1 MELNAGHNKPD
12 RVVPGLRGLAWNKA
26 IRIEETVMIITI
38 NGKEEVVPESISVT
52 ELLIEKD
59 VETPEMVSVEL
70 NDEILDR
77 IIFETTLLKKGDQ
90 VEFLYF
96 MGGGIS

>member
-1 MELNAGHNKPD
+1 M
-12 RVVPGLRGLAWNKA
+12 PGITIPGVWSPVQVEKE
-26 IRIEETVMIITI
+26 IRDEQQVMKITI

-52 ELLIEKD
+52 DLLKEKD
-59 VETPEMVSVEL
+59 IEIPEMVSVEL

-77 IIFETTLLKKGDQ
+77 TEFETTHLKKNDQ

-96 MGGGIS
+96 MGGGK

>member
-1 MELNAGHNKPD
+1 MLGITT
-12 RVVPGLRGLAWNKA
+12 RGVWSPVQVKKA
-26 IRIEETVMIITI
+26 IRDEEQVLKITI

-77 IIFETTLLKKGDQ
+77 TEFETTHLKKNDQ

-96 MGGGIS
+96 MGGGK

>member
-1 MELNAGHNKPD
+1 MLGITTPD
-12 RVVPGLRGLAWNKA
+12 IWSPVQVEKE
-26 IRIEETVMIITI
+26 IRDEQQVMKITI

-52 ELLIEKD
+52 DLLKEKD
-59 VETPEMVSVEL
+59 IEIPEMVSVEL

-77 IIFETTLLKKGDQ
+77 TEFETTHLKKNDQ

-96 MGGGIS
+96 MGGGK

>member
-1 MELNAGHNKPD
+1 
-12 RVVPGLRGLAWNKA
+12 
-26 IRIEETVMIITI
+26 MIITI
-38 NGKEEVVPESISVT
+38 NGNEEVVPESISVT

-77 IIFETTLLKKGDQ
+77 IIFETTYLKKDDQ

>member
-1 MELNAGHNKPD
+1 MPGITTPD
-12 RVVPGLRGLAWNKA
+12 IWSPVQAEKEIRG
-26 IRIEETVMIITI
+26 EQQVMKITI

-52 ELLIEKD
+52 DLLKEKD
-59 VETPEMVSVEL
+59 IEIPEMVSVEL

-77 IIFETTLLKKGDQ
+77 TEFETTHLKKNDQ

-96 MGGGIS
+96 MGGGK